1 MNLQDKTIEI
11 LLENKNYKKVESDF
25 LHDEE
30 SLTDIENKVMDIM
43 KQFNKF
49 KLQHYQKNYLT
60 YDYNY
65 IGLQFDNLDSI
76 NNTTRCSLC
85 LNPYVSNW
93 INPSDKYPSYEN
105 NKMRKYFNKNKEF
118 IDYCNNLFKDCY
130 KNGLAWN
137 GNFSSLWFWGEK
149 DIKLNELEN
158 YLILL
163 NKDVEEFLK
172 VDLDKFWSKRK

>member
-11 LLENKNYKKVESDF
+11 LLENKHLKKEVSDSF
-25 LHDEE
+25 HNKD

-43 KQFNKF
+43 KQFNRF
-49 KLQHYQKNYLT
+49 KLSQYMKDYLC
-60 YDYNY
+60 YWYNH
-65 IGLQFDNLDSI
+65 ISLDFSHFDSV
-76 NNTTRCSLC
+76 NNTVECSLC
-85 LNPYVSNW
+85 LNPYVNSW
-93 INPSDKYPSYEN
+93 INPKDEYPSYEDR
-105 NKMRKYFNKNKEF
+105 KVKKYFNRNKEF

-130 KNGLAWN
+130 KNGLDWD
-137 GNFSSLWFWGEK
+137 GNHSSLWFWGEK

-163 NKDVEEFLK
+163 NKDIDEFLK